1 MRSKSDPDGWS
12 IERVSTKKDASTVAL
27 WLRPDLCAHA
37 QRGTSMT
44 SIGSALFTVWKTLA
58 GVHCGW
64 TKGVQAAIWAISSCD
79 ANVVSR
85 VASMRPRSLK

>member
-1 MRSKSDPDGWS
+1 MRSESDPDGWS
-12 IERVSTKKDASTVAL
+12 IERAWTKKDASTVAL
-27 WLRPDLCAHA
+27 WLRPDLCARV

-44 SIGSALFTVWKTLA
+44 SIGSALSTACKILA
-58 GVHCGW
+58 GVNCGW
-64 TKGVQAAIWAISSCD
+64 TKGAQAAIWATSSCD